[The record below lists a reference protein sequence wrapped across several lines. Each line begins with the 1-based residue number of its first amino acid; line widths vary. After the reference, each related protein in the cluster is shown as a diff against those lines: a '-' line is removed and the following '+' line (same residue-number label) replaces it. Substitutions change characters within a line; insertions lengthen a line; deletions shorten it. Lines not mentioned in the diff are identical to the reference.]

1 MNSSPTSMN
10 SGRRAQARILYL
22 GRRVEDSLTYLSIFL
37 LAFLPLLEIIAR
49 KFFRSSVPNS
59 SVYVQHLVL
68 VGTFLGAAI
77 TSREKKHLSLALEI
91 PFREPLKSIVKTVV
105 ATLCASIVL
114 AFSLTSLSFC
124 GGAFEAADKVG
135 PIPKRLLAMV
145 MFIGFALMGVRF
157 ITGLGKNKRRGLWL
171 GISLLAAVVLAFA
184 SLVQIFGR
192 WHGGW
197 LPFLSSFADFLQP
210 LLVRATGPLI
220 VVLLVSAFFGAPIFA
235 VLGGIAYLLF
245 IRTGQPLEIIP
256 NQAYSVLISHSI
268 PAIPLFAVVGFFL
281 SESKAGERLVQFF
294 KAIFSWFPGGLA
306 IMAVMVC
313 AFFTTFTGASGV
325 TILALGGLLFFILVQ
340 AGYPRKFSVGLLT
353 ASGSVGLLF
362 APSLPVI
369 IYGVT
374 AQVSIKDMF
383 IGGLIPGTVL
393 VLSMGTIGILFSV
406 KYQIERYPLQ
416 FRQAAAALGRSAW
429 EIMLPVLI
437 AALYFGGITNL
448 QESAA
453 FALIYTWAAE
463 TFIKRDLKF
472 RDFSAVLS
480 KCVPIVGGVLII
492 LALANG
498 LSYYIVDAQVP
509 MKLSAWAESAIASK
523 YLFLLLLN
531 LALIVVGCFMDI
543 YSAILVVVPL
553 IIPLAGL
560 FQIHPVHLG
569 IIFLANLELGY
580 LTPPVGLN
588 LFLASYRF
596 EEPMARVYRDVL
608 LFIGV
613 RLATVLLIT
622 YVPFLTTALL
632 SR

>member
-1 MNSSPTSMN
+1 MN
-10 SGRRAQARILYL
+10 SGRRAEARILRL
-22 GRRVEDSLTYLSIFL
+22 GRRVEDSLAYLSIFL
-37 LAFLPLLEIIAR
+37 LALLPLLEIIAR

-68 VGTFLGAAI
+68 VGTFLAAAI
-77 TSREKKHLSLALEI
+77 TSREKKHLSLALEV

-105 ATLCASIVL
+105 AVLCASIAM
-114 AFSLTSLSFC
+114 AFSLTSLSFI
-124 GGAFEAADKVG
+124 GSAFEAADKLG
-135 PIPKRLLAMV
+135 PVPKRLVALV
-145 MFIGFALMGVRF
+145 MFVGFALMGIRF
-157 ITGLGKNKRRGLWL
+157 ITGLARTKRRGLWL
-171 GISLLAAVVLAFA
+171 GISMLAAAFLASA
-184 SLVQIFGR
+184 SLVQILGR
-192 WHGGW
+192 LHEAW
-197 LPFLSSFADFLQP
+197 LPFLISIGDRLQP
-210 LLVRATGPLI
+210 ILAQTTVPLI
-220 VVLLVSAFFGAPIFA
+220 VVLLVSAFFGAPIFV
-235 VLGGIAYLLF
+235 VLGGIAHLLF
-245 IRTGQPLEIIP
+245 ARTGQPLEIIP

-281 SESKAGERLVQFF
+281 SESKAGERLVEFF
-294 KAIFSWFPGGLA
+294 KSIFNWFPGGLA
-306 IMAVMVC
+306 IMAVLVC

-325 TILALGGLLFFILVQ
+325 TILALGGLLFYILAQ
-340 AGYPRKFSVGLLT
+340 GGYPRKFSIGLLT
-353 ASGSVGLLF
+353 AAGSVGLLF
-362 APSLPVI
+362 PPSLPVI

-374 AQVSIKDMF
+374 AQVSVKDMF
-383 IGGLIPGTVL
+383 IGGLIPGTTL
-393 VLSMGTIGILFSV
+393 VLAMGVIGVVFSV
-406 KYQIERYPLQ
+406 NRKIKRHPVE
-416 FRQAAAALGRSAW
+416 FRQAAAVFSRSLW
-429 EIMLPVLI
+429 EIMLPILI
-437 AALYFGGITNL
+437 AVLYFGGITNL

-453 FALIYTWAAE
+453 FALIYTWAVE
-463 TFIKRDLKF
+463 TFIKRDLKL

-480 KCVPIVGGVLII
+480 KCVPIIGGVLII

-509 MKLSAWAESAIASK
+509 MKLAAWAESAISSK
-523 YLFLLLLN
+523 YVFLLLLN
-531 LALIVVGCFMDI
+531 LALIMVGCFMDI

-560 FQIHPVHLG
+560 FQVHPVHLG

-596 EEPMARVYRDVL
+596 EEPMARIYRDVL

>member
-1 MNSSPTSMN
+1 MN
-10 SGRRAQARILYL
+10 SGRRAGARLLHL
-22 GRRVEDSLTYLSIFL
+22 GRRVEDFLAYLSIFL
-37 LAFLPLLEIIAR
+37 LALLPLLEIIAR

-59 SVYVQHLVL
+59 SVYIQHLVL
-68 VGTFLGAAI
+68 VGTFLAAGI
-77 TSREKKHLSLALEI
+77 TSREKKHLSLALEV
-91 PFREPLKSIVKTVV
+91 PFKKPLKQVVKTVV
-105 ATLCASIVL
+105 AMLCASIVM
-114 AFSLTSLSFC
+114 AFSLTSLSFI
-124 GGAFEAADKVG
+124 GSAFEAGEKIG
-135 PIPKRLLAMV
+135 LIPKRLVILV
-145 MFIGFALMGVRF
+145 MFIGFALMSVRF
-157 ITGLGKNKRRGLWL
+157 IIGQQKKKNRILWL
-171 GISLLAAVVLAFA
+171 GFSWLAAAFLASD
-184 SLVQIFGR
+184 SLVQILGR
-192 WHGGW
+192 LHEGW
-197 LPFLSSFADFLQP
+197 LPILRSVADFLQP
-210 LLVRATGPLI
+210 LLGQATGPLI
-220 VVLLVSAFFGAPIFA
+220 IVLVVSAFFGAPIFV

-245 IRTGQPLEIIP
+245 ARTGQPLEIIP

-294 KAIFSWFPGGLA
+294 KSIFSWFPGGLA
-306 IMAVMVC
+306 IMAVLVC

-325 TILALGGLLFFILVQ
+325 TILALGGLLFYILVQ
-340 AGYPRKFSVGLLT
+340 GGYPRKFSIGLLT

-362 APSLPVI
+362 IPSLPVI

-374 AQVSIKDMF
+374 AQISIKDMF
-383 IGGLIPGTVL
+383 IGGLIPGTIMIV
-393 VLSMGTIGILFSV
+393 SMGIIGIVFSV
-406 KYQIERYPLQ
+406 KYTIRRHPLQ
-416 FRQAAAALGRSAW
+416 FRQAAAAFSRSIW

-453 FALIYTWAAE
+453 FALIYTWAVE
-463 TFIKRDLKF
+463 TFVKRDLKL
-472 RDFSAVLS
+472 RDISAVLS
-480 KCVPIVGGVLII
+480 KCVPIIGGVLII

-498 LSYYIVDAQVP
+498 LSYYIIDAQVP
-509 MKLSAWAESAIASK
+509 MKLAAWAESAISSK
-523 YLFLLLLN
+523 YVFLLLLN

-622 YVPFLTTALL
+622 YVPFLTMVLL
-632 SR
+632 SK